1 MLQPLH
7 RNTEG
12 EVLHQD
18 FVVLVAQLF
27 ISKKCSLLLGSR
39 QHQSLISS
47 ICVSMPLPSFPPE
60 LSHHEA
66 LM

>member
-12 EVLHQD
+12 EVSHQD
-18 FVVLVAQLF
+18 SVVVVVVAQLF

-39 QHQSLISS
+39 QQ
-47 ICVSMPLPSFPPE
+47 
-60 LSHHEA
+60 
-66 LM
+66 